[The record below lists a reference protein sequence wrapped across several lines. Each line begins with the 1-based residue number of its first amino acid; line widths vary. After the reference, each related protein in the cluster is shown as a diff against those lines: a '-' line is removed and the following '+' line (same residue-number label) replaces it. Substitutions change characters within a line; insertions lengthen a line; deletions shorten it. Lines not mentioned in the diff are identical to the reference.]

1 MLGLGRD
8 RVNRLAAPARLGEMS
23 HAAAPFTQRLEA
35 GALYALTWLAGRLP
49 RRWLRGLGQRLGTR
63 SARRNSRDFRVTLRN
78 LELTGTGATAVQ
90 RERLAE
96 AILRHTWA
104 TLLETLR
111 VWSHPPAHA
120 LSMVGEVH
128 GLEHYRTAREAGRG
142 LMIATPHYGNWE
154 LLALYLAS
162 QDPLAVLYRPPDSR
176 AGDLYMQRMRA
187 APGVTPVRADANGVR
202 QLVKRLRGGGVVGIL
217 PDQQPKAGEGEFAPF
232 FGQPALTMTLY
243 SKLAART
250 GAAMVVAFT
259 ELRDDGR
266 YAVHFRPL
274 PAAVADEGVAGLE
287 ALNRAIQD
295 VASRDPSQYQWT
307 YKRFKIRPPGSVPD
321 NPYWPDCYGRAPG
334 PRAG

>member
-1 MLGLGRD
+1 MT
-8 RVNRLAAPARLGEMS
+8 VAAVSEHFTERLKAHLL
-23 HAAAPFTQRLEA
+23 F
-35 GALYALTWLAGRLP
+35 ALTWLAGRLP
-49 RRWLRGLGQRLGTR
+49 RRWLRALGTRLGAR

-78 LELTGTGATAVQ
+78 LELTGTGATPGQ
-90 RERLAE
+90 REALAE

-104 TLLETLR
+104 TLLETLW
-111 VWSHPPAHA
+111 VWGRSPEQA
-120 LSMVGEVH
+120 LALVGDVH
-128 GLEHYRTAREAGRG
+128 GLAHYQDARAGGRG
-142 LMIATPHYGNWE
+142 LMVATPHYGNWE

-162 QDPLAVLYRPPDSR
+162 LEPLAVLYRPPDSR
-176 AGDLYMQRMRA
+176 AGDLYMHRVRS

-217 PDQQPKAGEGEFAPF
+217 PDQQPKAGEGEFATF

-259 ELRDDGR
+259 ERQPDGR
-266 YAVHFRPL
+266 YAVHLRPMPEAVAGDG
-274 PAAVADEGVAGLE
+274 PAALD

-295 VASRDPSQYQWT
+295 IASRDPSQYQWT
-307 YKRFKIRPPGSVPD
+307 YKRFKIRPPGSTPD
-321 NPYWPDCYGRAPG
+321 NPYWPDCYGRAAP